1 MDSLRTKQDSS
12 SSFKSRDSQKS
23 KHDSIKRRVE
33 KFNDEK
39 KKYAGEKDEEYAG
52 RRKRKKERKEQIA
65 RDRRLRQY
73 KCLYWPS
80 GLIMLCGFV
89 FILGATIQSISEGS
103 LLWKQRQVFRIIGPV
118 FMVFGLVLFF
128 ITVAFVNNH
137 TIKVKKLKAEEDI
150 KRKKE
155 RRERILLKYKMKQ
168 KEINFSRK
176 PLARSISGTSSAT
189 CHTLDE
195 FESSAQFITGSLS
208 NGCLHPN
215 WKPFKSKDS
224 VEDDTSKTLQSF
236 HIESSAVNK
245 KPLTRSISGPPSTTC
260 ESTAYLPNG
269 TKLKMSNGCL
279 RSYRKLLNK
288 KDSYEFSE
296 SFECLENNSSSSSSL
311 VYMTSLPSSHITSS
325 ASACLLSKI
334 PSIDETEELLM

>member
-1 MDSLRTKQDSS
+1 MDLKRTKQDST

-23 KHDSIKRRVE
+23 RHDSIKRRVE

-39 KKYAGEKDEEYAG
+39 KKYAGEKDDEYAG
-52 RRKRKKERKEQIA
+52 RRKKKKERKERIA

-80 GLIMLCGFV
+80 GLIMLCGCV

-118 FMVFGLVLFF
+118 FIVFGLVLFF

-137 TIKVKKLKAEEDI
+137 TVKITKLKAEEEI

-155 RRERILLKYKMKQ
+155 RRERVLNKYKKQ

-176 PLARSISGTSSAT
+176 PLARSISATSSAT

-195 FESSAQFITGSLS
+195 FESSAQFITGSLL

-215 WKPFKSKDS
+215 WKPIPNKDS
-224 VEDDTSKTLQSF
+224 VEGDTSKTLQ
-236 HIESSAVNK
+236 ICYLESSPVNK
-245 KPLTRSISGPPSTTC
+245 KLLTRSISGPPSTTC
-260 ESTAYLPNG
+260 MPAHLSNG
-269 TKLKMSNGCL
+269 THLKMTNGSL
-279 RSYRKLLNK
+279 RPYRKLLNK

-296 SFECLENNSSSSSSL
+296 SFKCLENNNSSSSSL
-311 VYMTSLPSSHITSS
+311 AYMTSLPSSNITSS
-325 ASACLLSKI
+325 AATTCLLSKI
-334 PSIDETEELLM
+334 PYIDETEELLM

>member
-1 MDSLRTKQDSS
+1 MDLKRTKQDST

-65 RDRRLRQY
+65 RDRRLRRY

-80 GLIMLCGFV
+80 GLIMLCGCV

-118 FMVFGLVLFF
+118 FIVFGLVLFF

-137 TIKVKKLKAEEDI
+137 TVKITKLKAEEEI
-150 KRKKE
+150 IRKKE
-155 RRERILLKYKMKQ
+155 RRERVLNKYKKQ
-168 KEINFSRK
+168 KEINSSRK
-176 PLARSISGTSSAT
+176 PLARSISATSSAT

-195 FESSAQFITGSLS
+195 FESSAQFITGSLL

-215 WKPFKSKDS
+215 WKPFPNKDS
-224 VEDDTSKTLQSF
+224 VEGDTSKTLQ
-236 HIESSAVNK
+236 ICYLESSPVNK
-245 KPLTRSISGPPSTTC
+245 KLLTRSIPGPPSSTCKTTAHL
-260 ESTAYLPNG
+260 TNG
-269 TKLKMSNGCL
+269 TNLKMTNGSL
-279 RSYRKLLNK
+279 RPYKKLLNK

-296 SFECLENNSSSSSSL
+296 SLKCLENNNSPSSSL
-311 VYMTSLPSSHITSS
+311 AYMTSLPSSHRITSS
-325 ASACLLSKI
+325 ATTCLLSEI
-334 PSIDETEELLM
+334 PYIDETEELLM